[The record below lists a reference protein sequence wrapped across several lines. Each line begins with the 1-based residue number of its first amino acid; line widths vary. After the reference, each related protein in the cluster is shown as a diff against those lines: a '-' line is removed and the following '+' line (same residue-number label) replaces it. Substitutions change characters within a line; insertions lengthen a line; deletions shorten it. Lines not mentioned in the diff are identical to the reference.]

1 MTHGLCVCGG
11 SGGGSGRRSEMGAP
25 LRHSPTGRPSFSCRR
40 LGGVRARPRTML
52 VAVWGARTDCQ
63 SPLALVTEDTGSATE
78 AAAKSQPPSP
88 PNNVRGWRVFF
99 FTHVLPLH
107 WSDTESPRSA
117 PRAHLLSLVRPVV
130 VPAVPATPACGCAWR
145 CRVDV
150 DLVVAPH
157 RAPPVTGLPSWAAVL
172 DVQECALA
180 PRQRG
185 LCAGGWPSDAKTPPP
200 RQHVWT
206 GGAPSWA
213 RGGRPG
219 GAAAQVVASVRA
231 TRDRRGRSSSP
242 HARPTGCG
250 RPTCPSRPCGRPRT
264 AAADAPSLPPP
275 PTRPTGC
282 GRAGVPRP
290 PLCLARCA
298 PRATLPR

>member
-1 MTHGLCVCGG
+1 MYFFFSHTCSHFI
-11 SGGGSGRRSEMGAP
+11 GRTRSRRA
-25 LRHSPTGRPSFSCRR
+25 LRRVHIRCRPSVQSSCRPCR
-40 LGGVRARPRTML
+40 RRPR
-52 VAVWGARTDCQ
+52 
-63 SPLALVTEDTGSATE
+63 
-78 AAAKSQPPSP
+78 AAARGGAASTLTLSSHRTVRPPS
-88 PNNVRGWRVFF
+88 RAFRAG
-99 FTHVLPLH
+99 PLC
-107 WSDTESPRSA
+107 WMYRSV
-117 PRAHLLSLVRPVV
+117 PLL
-130 VPAVPATPACGCAWR
+130 CCNE
-145 CRVDV
+145 D
-150 DLVVAPH
+150 
-157 RAPPVTGLPSWAAVL
+157 
-172 DVQECALA
+172 CALA
-180 PRQRG
+180 GGPAMPRRPLPGNTSGRG
-185 LCAGGWPSDAKTPPP
+185 
-200 RQHVWT
+200 
-206 GGAPSWA
+206 A
-213 RGGRPG
+213 RRHGPAAAAQA